1 MKYKGIIFDLDGVIC
16 FTDVYHYEAWKKLA
30 DSENIYFDEV
40 INNRLRGISRM
51 ESLNIILERAERSY
65 LDKEKQEMVNRKNE
79 IYKNLLRKLS
89 PLDLD
94 EETKQTLDKLK
105 TCGCR
110 LAIGSSSKN
119 AKYILERL
127 GLADYFDAVSDG
139 NNIRNSKPDPQ
150 VFIIA
155 AEFLGL
161 SPKECLVVEDAS
173 SGINAAI
180 AGGFDS
186 AGIGEAAK
194 HYQVTYA
201 LKSISDLL
209 DIQSS

>member
-1 MKYKGIIFDLDGVIC
+1 
-16 FTDVYHYEAWKKLA
+16 
-30 DSENIYFDEV
+30 
-40 INNRLRGISRM
+40 
-51 ESLNIILERAERSY
+51 
-65 LDKEKQEMVNRKNE
+65 MVNRKNE